1 MPHDPFEMPEKAFE
15 PFFIK
20 RIAFSATRG
29 NGIHRGTAPCSI
41 FDEGRSPVIDDE
53 TGTESTIGL
62 LGLYIRKIDWAA
74 ALSTPPQQGDVFT
87 SPTTGIS
94 YAVKS
99 VSHFSGDTWSIEARE
114 VAT

>member
-1 MPHDPFEMPEKAFE
+1 MPAEAFQ
-15 PFFIK
+15 PFFRK
-20 RIAFSATRG
+20 RIAFLATRPDG
-29 NGIHRGTAPCSI
+29 VHRGTVPCSI
-41 FDEGRSPVIDDE
+41 FDEGRSPIIDDE
-53 TGTESTIGL
+53 TGTESKIEL
-62 LGLYIRKIDWAA
+62 LGLYVRMIDWAA

-87 SPTTGIS
+87 SPTTGKS